1 MCRSAPLLP
10 VTIRVYVPGTAAGVA
25 VIVNV
30 DVAALPDGGV
40 TGLCRVKVTPL
51 GFVPCQLA
59 DSATGELNP
68 FFDSTVNTVL
78 PVAPLVIETVPGLA
92 ATAKSAFCCFTTCT
106 LTVVCPVIGPLMPM
120 TVSM

>member
-1 MCRSAPLLP
+1 VCRSAPLLP

-92 ATAKSAFCCFTTCT
+92 ATAKSPVSPTTCT